1 MAWQSL
7 SVEAGR
13 AAAPAE
19 GGSSQSLRSS
29 ASKPRQ
35 HHRRNIRQRGTK
47 AGNDRWSEGWQEG
60 GTAMNTPRQE
70 NPPPVPATDKQGG
83 EVRARWAWTEAAVW
97 TEPMLTSLERG
108 VKGGMW
114 FSLIDKAWNARSL
127 EAAWRKVLR
136 NRGAAGVDRQS
147 VAQFKRDAA
156 AELDRLHRQL
166 QEESCQPQPVRR
178 TWIEK
183 MGSKELRPL
192 GIPSV
197 RDRGS
202 PDALPPLVPGAAASV
217 VQGALKHALEPIF
230 ERDFSEH
237 SFGFRPG
244 RSAKDALRR
253 VDKRLHEGRIW
264 VVDAD
269 IKGYFDN
276 IPHGQLMEGI
286 ERKVSD
292 GRVLAWIGKYL
303 KAGVMESAQEW
314 KPTGQGTPQGA
325 VLSPLLANIGLRGGG
340 ARDKRRQVHGRA
352 DELDWQMAGEG
363 YAMTRYA
370 DDFVILC
377 ASRSEAEAALGEVRE
392 WCERRGLTL
401 HSEKTRIV
409 DASLAGEGFEFL
421 GYHFERGM
429 KWPRQKSLARLRES
443 IRQRTRRQT
452 GFSLREIIG
461 GVNAVLHGWYDY
473 FKHSKAN
480 ALATV
485 DGYVRRRLRSILRK
499 RQRLRG
505 THPAGVD
512 HRRWPNAYF
521 AAQGLFCLSAAQAA
535 CRQSR

>member
-1 MAWQSL
+1 
-7 SVEAGR
+7 
-13 AAAPAE
+13 
-19 GGSSQSLRSS
+19 
-29 ASKPRQ
+29 
-35 HHRRNIRQRGTK
+35 
-47 AGNDRWSEGWQEG
+47 
-60 GTAMNTPRQE
+60 MNTPKQE
-70 NPPPVPATDKQGG
+70 NPPPVPASDKQGG

-97 TEPMLTSLERG
+97 TEPMLTALERG
-108 VKGGMW
+108 VKGGTW
-114 FSLIDKAWNARSL
+114 FSLIDKVWNARSL

-147 VAQFKRDAA
+147 VAQFKRHAA
-156 AELDRLHRQL
+156 GELDRLHRQL
-166 QEESCQPQPVRR
+166 QEESYQPQPVRR

-197 RDRGS
+197 RDR
-202 PDALPPLVPGAAASV
+202 V

-237 SFGFRPG
+237 SPFGELRAFGYGFRPG

-253 VDKRLHEGRIW
+253 VDKQLHEGRIW

-276 IPHGQLMEGI
+276 IPHGQLMERV

-292 GRVLAWIGKYL
+292 GRVLALIGKYL
-303 KAGVMESAQEW
+303 KAGVMESAKEW

-325 VLSPLLANIGLRGGG
+325 VLSPLLANIYLRGGG
-340 ARDKRRQVHGRA
+340 GDKRGKAGRA
-352 DELDWQMAGEG
+352 SHELDWKMSGQG

-377 ASRSEAEAALGEVRE
+377 VSQSEAEAALSEVRQ
-392 WCERRGLTL
+392 WCESRGLTL
-401 HSEKTRIV
+401 HPEKTRIV
-409 DASLAGEGFEFL
+409 DASQAGEGFDFL

-429 KWPRQKSLARLRES
+429 KWPRQKSMARLRES
-443 IRQRTRRQT
+443 IRQRTRRQN
-452 GFSLREIIG
+452 GLSLREIIG
-461 GVNAVLHGWYDY
+461 GVNAVLHGWYAY

-480 ALATV
+480 ALETV

-512 HRRWPNAYF
+512 HQRWPNAYF
-521 AAQGLFCLSAAQAA
+521 AAQGLFCLSAAQRA